1 MPLNADGCLVDQTP
15 LSTQSFDIQSHAPP
29 LYGEHVLDQLY
40 ADMDQSGLMTPAPQ
54 SGMNTP
60 YNALSR
66 TGSSEN
72 LASLGNSATTPN
84 GAVPPAALSSRLQNL
99 NSGSRNNS
107 FLRRHVGSG
116 SGGNT
121 PHSAPHNDEG
131 GYFDNHNSSNSS
143 NPLSRRTSEEED
155 HHPSNM
161 TSGQHTPEHVD
172 YSDPGYTE
180 ILSKVPSYSTAV
192 KAPLRGMSYTE
203 AGALPN
209 YETAT
214 STPPSPERTFSSPAA
229 TPADT
234 GHRRNQLSNLGFT
247 PIGAPPPVHLGDG
260 DERRRLHW
268 LQSSRERA
276 H

>member
-1 MPLNADGCLVDQTP
+1 MPLTADGCLVDQTP
-15 LSTQSFDIQSHAPP
+15 MSTQSTDILSHAPP

-40 ADMDQSGLMTPAPQ
+40 ADMDQPGFMTPAPQ

-66 TGSSEN
+66 AGSSEN
-72 LASLGNSATTPN
+72 LASLGGTAAPPN

-99 NSGSRNNS
+99 NTGSHNNS
-107 FLRRHVGSG
+107 FLRRQVGSG

-131 GYFDNHNSSNSS
+131 SYFDNNHSSNHS
-143 NPLSRRTSEEED
+143 NPLSRRTSEEEV
-155 HHPSNM
+155 HHASNL

-172 YSDPGYTE
+172 HSDPGYTAS
-180 ILSKVPSYSTAV
+180 LSKVPSYSTAV
-192 KAPLRGMSYTE
+192 KAPVRGMSYTD

-214 STPPSPERTFSSPAA
+214 SMPPSPERTFSSPAA
-229 TPADT
+229 PSEN
-234 GHRRNQLSNLGFT
+234 GYRRNPLSGLGFT
-247 PIGAPPPVHLGDG
+247 HIGAPPPVHLGDG

>member
-1 MPLNADGCLVDQTP
+1 MPLTADGCLVDQTP
-15 LSTQSFDIQSHAPP
+15 LSTQSTDILSHAPP

-66 TGSSEN
+66 AGSSEN
-72 LASLGNSATTPN
+72 LASLGEASLTPD

-99 NSGSRNNS
+99 NAGSRNNS
-107 FLRRHVGSG
+107 FLRRQVGTGSG
-116 SGGNT
+116 SNT
-121 PHSAPHNDEG
+121 PHSVPHNDDG
-131 GYFDNHNSSNSS
+131 SYFDNQPPSNHS

-155 HHPSNM
+155 HHASNL

-172 YSDPGYTE
+172 YSDPGYTVN
-180 ILSKVPSYSTAV
+180 LSKVPSYSTAV
-192 KAPLRGMSYTE
+192 KAPVRGMSYTD

-209 YETAT
+209 YEAAT
-214 STPPSPERTFSSPAA
+214 STPPSPEHNFSSP
-229 TPADT
+229 TPPGEA
-234 GHRRNQLSNLGFT
+234 GPRRNPLSGLGFT
-247 PIGAPPPVHLGDG
+247 PIGTPPPVHLGDG